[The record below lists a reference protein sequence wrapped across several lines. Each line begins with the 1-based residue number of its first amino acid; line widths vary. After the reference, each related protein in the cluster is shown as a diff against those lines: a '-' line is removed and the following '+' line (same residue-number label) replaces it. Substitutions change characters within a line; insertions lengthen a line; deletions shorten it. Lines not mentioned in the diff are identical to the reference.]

1 VNSTNESAQYF
12 EDVKQM
18 TEIGFKYYKPKTALE
33 NVQALA
39 DEMVFIGAD
48 NKRFSHILKD
58 TYTDTV
64 IEKIDLK

>member
-1 VNSTNESAQYF
+1 
-12 EDVKQM
+12 M